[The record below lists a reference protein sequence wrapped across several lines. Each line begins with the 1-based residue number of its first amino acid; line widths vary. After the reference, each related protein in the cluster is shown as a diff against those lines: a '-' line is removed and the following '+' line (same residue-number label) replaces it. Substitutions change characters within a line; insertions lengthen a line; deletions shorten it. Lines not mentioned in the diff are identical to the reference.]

1 MDTLPLL
8 QPIPRPPGHLV
19 VGNLFDLD
27 ARHPIESLMN
37 LAREYGPISK

>member
-1 MDTLPLL
+1 MDNVPPL